1 MVLCRDVASLTVNR
15 LDRCNLLWRRSVC
28 YGTGKASYW
37 PVLRMFCLSTFC
49 PVQFSF
55 AIAEQPEEG
64 WAMSQMNLHFAVRF
78 LIIGIALIY
87 VVGPMFWHWR
97 EA

>member
-1 MVLCRDVASLTVNR
+1 MVLCPDVASLTVNQ

-49 PVQFSF
+49 PVQ
-55 AIAEQPEEG
+55 I
-64 WAMSQMNLHFAVRF
+64 
-78 LIIGIALIY
+78 
-87 VVGPMFWHWR
+87 
-97 EA
+97 